1 MLLEGILKKIFG
13 DPNEKEIKN
22 IREIVD
28 KINSLEGEMQS
39 LSSANLAAKTA
50 EFKVRLQK
58 GETLMIFC
66 RRPLP
71 LYVRHLSALQ
81 ACVILMCR

>member
-22 IREIVD
+22 IRVIVD
-28 KINSLEGEMQS
+28 KINSLEKDMES
-39 LSSANLAAKTA
+39 LSSANLAAKTG

-58 GETLMIFC
+58 GETLAERAVHASEL
-66 RRPLP
+66 RR
-71 LYVRHLSALQ
+71 A
-81 ACVILMCR
+81 IDFFGKK